1 MKGSKMMYTA
11 RSTDELA
18 NDRTYMAWGRSVMA
32 LERTLMAWI
41 RTSLSLI
48 GFGFAIFK
56 FLQVMQQGG
65 GTPVRVN
72 AARNLGA
79 FFIILGMALLVLAII
94 QFQKAM
100 AKITKLS
107 GRKPQFSLSL
117 VGAIGV
123 LAAGLITILNTLF
136 GWGGF

>member
-1 MKGSKMMYTA
+1 MSVTP
-11 RSTDELA
+11 RSTNELA
-18 NDRTYMAWGRSVMA
+18 QDRTYLAWGRSVMA

-65 GTPVRVN
+65 GGSAARVN

-79 FFIILGMALLVLAII
+79 FFIILGMSLLILAIF

-100 AKITKLS
+100 AKITQLS

-123 LAAGLITILNTLF
+123 LFAGLITVLNTIF
-136 GWGGF
+136 GLGGF

>member
-1 MKGSKMMYTA
+1 MSVTP
-11 RSTDELA
+11 RSTNELA
-18 NDRTYMAWGRSVMA
+18 QDRTYLEWGRSVMA

-65 GTPVRVN
+65 SAARVN

-79 FFIILGMALLVLAII
+79 FFIILGMSLLILAIF

-100 AKITKLS
+100 AKITQLS

-123 LAAGLITILNTLF
+123 LLAGLITVLNTIF
-136 GWGGF
+136 GFGGF

>member
-1 MKGSKMMYTA
+1 
-11 RSTDELA
+11 
-18 NDRTYMAWGRSVMA
+18 MA

-48 GFGFAIFK
+48 GFGFAMFK
-56 FLQVMQQGG
+56 FLQVMHQQG
-65 GTPVRVN
+65 TSVRETQ
-72 AARNLGA
+72 ARNLGL
-79 FFIILGMALLVLAII
+79 FFILLGMSLLVLAII

-100 AKITKLS
+100 TKIRQFS

-123 LAAGLITILNTLF
+123 LVAGLITLLNTLIGF
-136 GWGGF
+136 GGF

>member
-1 MKGSKMMYTA
+1 MSVTP
-11 RSTDELA
+11 RSTNELA
-18 NDRTYMAWGRSVMA
+18 QDRTYLAWGRSVMA

-65 GTPVRVN
+65 SAARVN

-79 FFIILGMALLVLAII
+79 FFIILGMSLLILAIF

-100 AKITKLS
+100 AKITQLS

-123 LAAGLITILNTLF
+123 LLAGLITVLNTIF
-136 GWGGF
+136 GFGGF

>member
-1 MKGSKMMYTA
+1 VRKGSKMSDIPRNA
-11 RSTDELA
+11 HELA
-18 NDRTYMAWGRSVMA
+18 FDRTELAWGRSVMA

-48 GFGFAIFK
+48 GFGFAMFK
-56 FLQVMQQGG
+56 FLQVMQHE
-65 GTPVRVN
+65 GTSARPN
-72 AARNLGA
+72 APRNLGL
-79 FFIILGMALLVLAII
+79 FFILLGMSLLILAIF

-100 AKITKLS
+100 TKIRQFS

-123 LAAGLITILNTLF
+123 LAAGLITLLNTLLGF
-136 GWGGF
+136 GGF

>member
-1 MKGSKMMYTA
+1 MSVTP
-11 RSTDELA
+11 RSTNELA
-18 NDRTYMAWGRSVMA
+18 QDRTYMAWGRSVMA

-56 FLQVMQQGG
+56 FLQVMQQEGSAA
-65 GTPVRVN
+65 RVN

-79 FFIILGMALLVLAII
+79 FFIILGMSLLILAIF

-100 AKITKLS
+100 AKITQLS

-123 LAAGLITILNTLF
+123 LLAGLITVLNTIF
-136 GWGGF
+136 GFGGF

>member
-1 MKGSKMMYTA
+1 MMYTT

-56 FLQVMQQGG
+56 FLQVMQQE
-65 GTPVRVN
+65 GTAAVRVN

-79 FFIILGMALLVLAII
+79 FFIILGMGLLILAIV

-117 VGAIGV
+117 IGAIGV
-123 LAAGLITILNTLF
+123 LTAGLVTILNTWKDL
-136 GWGGF
+136 G

>member
-1 MKGSKMMYTA
+1 
-11 RSTDELA
+11 
-18 NDRTYMAWGRSVMA
+18 MA

-65 GTPVRVN
+65 SPARVN
-72 AARNLGA
+72 AARNLGT
-79 FFIILGMALLVLAII
+79 FFIILGMSLLILAIF

-100 AKITKLS
+100 AKITQLS

-123 LAAGLITILNTLF
+123 LVAGLITVLNTIF
-136 GWGGF
+136 GFGGF

>member
-1 MKGSKMMYTA
+1 MRDTP

-18 NDRTYMAWGRSVMA
+18 QDRTYMAWGRSVMA

-56 FLQVMQQGG
+56 FLQVMQSE
-65 GTPVRVN
+65 GTPVRVS

-79 FFIILGMALLVLAII
+79 FFIILGMGLLVLAII

-100 AKITKLS
+100 AKITQLS
-107 GRKPQFSLSL
+107 GKKPQFSLSL

-123 LAAGLITILNTLF
+123 LMAGLFTILNTFF
-136 GWGGF
+136 GLGGF

>member
-1 MKGSKMMYTA
+1 VKGFKMMYTA

-65 GTPVRVN
+65 GTPLRVN

-79 FFIILGMALLVLAII
+79 IFIILGMALLVLAII

>member
-1 MKGSKMMYTA
+1 MMDRP

-18 NDRTYMAWGRSVMA
+18 QDRTYMAWGRSIMA

-48 GFGFAIFK
+48 GFGFAIVK
-56 FLQVMQQGG
+56 FLQIMQHE
-65 GTPVRVN
+65 GTPVR
-72 AARNLGA
+72 APRNLGL
-79 FFIILGMALLVLAII
+79 FFIILGMGLLILAII

-100 AKITKLS
+100 AKIRQLS
-107 GRKPQFSLSL
+107 GKKPQFSLSL

-123 LAAGLITILNTLF
+123 LTAGLITVLNLF
-136 GWGGF
+136 FGFGGF

>member
-1 MKGSKMMYTA
+1 MRDTP

-18 NDRTYMAWGRSVMA
+18 QDRTYMAWGRSVMA

-56 FLQVMQQGG
+56 FLQVMQHE
-65 GTPVRVN
+65 GTAVRVN

-79 FFIILGMALLVLAII
+79 FFIILGMSLLILAII
-94 QFQKAM
+94 QFRKAM
-100 AKITKLS
+100 AKIKQLT

-123 LAAGLITILNTLF
+123 LTAG
-136 GWGGF
+136 

>member
-1 MKGSKMMYTA
+1 
-11 RSTDELA
+11 
-18 NDRTYMAWGRSVMA
+18 MAWGRSVMA

-56 FLQVMQQGG
+56 FLQVTQQG
-65 GTPVRVN
+65 VSAARVN
-72 AARNLGA
+72 AARNLGS
-79 FFIILGMALLVLAII
+79 FFIILGMSLLILAIF

-100 AKITKLS
+100 KKITELS

-123 LAAGLITILNTLF
+123 LLAGLITVLNTIF
-136 GWGGF
+136 GFGGF